1 MSTASDTKLV
11 RQSPTQPILTEGNTT
26 VENIIPEAKAEFT
39 RAKER
44 IARAL
49 STTPDDKINWSPGP
63 CARTPLQQ
71 VAHGAMAICGIQGM
85 LVGKPFP
92 YADIVEADAAW
103 RAAEKEFTTREQVL
117 GLLEQSSA
125 EYLAWLDT
133 LTAEQLASTL
143 QLPFGSFPM
152 AAAITFAADH
162 LRNHAAQI
170 DYIQTVYGDQ
180 SWHM

>member
-1 MSTASDTKLV
+1 M
-11 RQSPTQPILTEGNTT
+11 
-26 VENIIPEAKAEFT
+26 ENIIPEAKAELT

-44 IARAL
+44 AERAL
-49 STTPDDKINWSPGP
+49 ATTPDDKINWSPGP
-63 CARTPLQQ
+63 CARTPIQL
-71 VAHGAMAICGIQGM
+71 VAHGAMGISGIQGM

-92 YADIVEADAAW
+92 YAGIVEADTAW
-103 RAAEKEFTTREQVL
+103 RAAEKEFTNREQVL
-117 GLLEQSSA
+117 ALLEQSSA

-143 QLPFGSFPM
+143 ELPFGSFPM

-180 SWHM
+180 DWHM

>member
-1 MSTASDTKLV
+1 M
-11 RQSPTQPILTEGNTT
+11 ENTVT
-26 VENIIPEAKAEFT
+26 EAKAEFV

-44 IARAL
+44 IVRAL
-49 STTPDDKINWSPGP
+49 ATTPDDKINWSPGS

-71 VAHGAMAICGIQGM
+71 VAHSAMSIGGIQSM

-92 YADIVEADAAW
+92 YASPAEADTAW
-103 RAAEKEFTTREQVL
+103 RAAEKEFTTRAQVL

-125 EYLAWLDT
+125 DYLTWLDS
-133 LTAEQLASTL
+133 LTAEQISSTL
-143 QLPFGSFPM
+143 QTPFGAFPM
-152 AAAITFAADH
+152 AAAITFPADH

-180 SWHM
+180 DWHLLA

>member
-1 MSTASDTKLV
+1 M
-11 RQSPTQPILTEGNTT
+11 
-26 VENIIPEAKAEFT
+26 ENIITEAKAEFV

-44 IARAL
+44 MIRVL
-49 STTPDDKINWSPGP
+49 TTTPDDKINWSPGP

-71 VAHGAMAICGIQGM
+71 VAHGAMSIPGIQGM

-117 GLLEQSSA
+117 GLLEQGST

-133 LTAEQLASTL
+133 LTSEQLASTL
-143 QLPFGSFPM
+143 QLPFGAFPM
-152 AAAITFAADH
+152 AAAITFPADH
-162 LRNHAAQI
+162 LRNHAAQM
-170 DYIQTVYGDQ
+170 DYIQTLYGDRD
-180 SWHM
+180 WHL

>member
-1 MSTASDTKLV
+1 METIV
-11 RQSPTQPILTEGNTT
+11 H
-26 VENIIPEAKAEFT
+26 EAKAEFT

-44 IARAL
+44 MARAL
-49 STTPDDKINWSPGP
+49 ATTPDDRINWSPGA

-71 VAHGAMAICGIQGM
+71 VAHGAMAISGIQDM

-92 YADIVEADAAW
+92 YTDIAKADAEW
-103 RAAEKEFTTREQVL
+103 RAAEKEFTTRAQVL
-117 GLLEQSSA
+117 GLLEQSSGA
-125 EYLAWLDT
+125 YLAWLDT
-133 LTAEQLASTL
+133 LTSEQLASTL

-170 DYIQTVYGDQ
+170 DYIQTIYGDMD
-180 SWHM
+180 WHM

>member
-1 MSTASDTKLV
+1 M
-11 RQSPTQPILTEGNTT
+11 ETT
-26 VENIIPEAKAEFT
+26 VIAAKAEFT

-49 STTPDDKINWSPGP
+49 ATTPEDRINWSPASS
-63 CARTPLQQ
+63 ARTPLQQ
-71 VAHGAMAICGIQGM
+71 VAHSAMATTGIRDMILGE
-85 LVGKPFP
+85 PFP
-92 YADIVEADAAW
+92 YADIAEADAAW
-103 RAAEKEFTTREQVL
+103 RAAEKEFNCREQAL

-133 LTAEQLASTL
+133 LTADQLASTL
-143 QLPFGSFPM
+143 QLPFGTFPM

-170 DYIQTVYGDQ
+170 DYIQTLYGDQ
-180 SWHM
+180 DWHLQA